1 MDWYEKI
8 EIEIR
13 EIVRE
18 LRNKGINTTCS
29 CGHKMY
35 IEGDSN
41 DLNEDERVISTIML
55 EHDFCFELKFIRA
68 IMIHTNFRR
77 FVLFINPNTL
87 SDEV

>member
-1 MDWYEKI
+1 M
-8 EIEIR
+8 
-13 EIVRE
+13 RE
-18 LRNKGINTTCS
+18 LIFKVN
-29 CGHKMY
+29 

-55 EHDFCFELKFIRA
+55 DHDFYFELKFVRV
-68 IMIHTNFRR
+68 IMKCMNFRR